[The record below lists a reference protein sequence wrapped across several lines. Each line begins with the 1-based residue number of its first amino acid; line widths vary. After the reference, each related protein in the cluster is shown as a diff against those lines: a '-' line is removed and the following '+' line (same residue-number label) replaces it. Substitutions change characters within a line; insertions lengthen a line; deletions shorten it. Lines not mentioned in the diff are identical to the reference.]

1 MLQGFSFLLFNHP
14 LTHSSLPPQF
24 SCTLSFFLSLLRSL
38 SRTHSVFRAI
48 FWTLYFFG
56 RPEFHV
62 FNSGIPSLCSQTK
75 QQQQRAKIL
84 WTVSSPLLITL
95 RKWAPVQHERKRAK
109 QALDI
114 SCGASEFMVVC
125 ALVGFVS
132 FNFALKF
139 LLMWKVNVKVSL
151 CRFQNWIQNVIS
163 SSSCSW

>member
-1 MLQGFSFLLFNHP
+1 MLQGFSFLLFNHTF
-14 LTHSSLPPQF
+14 THSSLPPQF
-24 SCTLSFFLSLLRSL
+24 SCTLPFPLLRSL
-38 SRTHSVFRAI
+38 SRTHTVFRAI

-109 QALDI
+109 QVLDI

-132 FNFALKF
+132 FTFALKF
-139 LLMWKVNVKVSL
+139 LLMCLSVVSL

-163 SSSCSW
+163 SSCSW